1 MKRNTIAHALLGLAI
16 FGTAATV
23 VAGPAHVSA
32 HKAASPLL
40 QPARHLVQPE
50 YHHSQYHPH
59 RGYRRTLRH
68 LRPFL
73 RRLRAHRLRLG
84 RRSCPSAFGTDTYT
98 FGFAV
103 KKQSLSRLGSDL
115 RVATYTHFTDGSGR
129 ADYTSVEYFRRGP
142 LFAPGTWVNTD
153 PLTRGITRL
162 LLGDNGDGSYG
173 VHSFGACVPTD
184 CDGGSANT
192 VATSAYADTVTYTY
206 SFKTATYTLT
216 NAGPYLRAAVVNHFT
231 DGTNRDYNA
240 VYYFRLQPTIAAG
253 TWVNTDPATRD
264 ITRIG
269 IVQQADGSLVMH
281 GYGACHP
288 TDCDWGTAP
297 LTLSSGGQYAA
308 TYTFSFAIVQLTLT
322 QTGSTLHATTATHF
336 TDSSGRADFTTSDDL
351 HPRLTLSCPRPHR
364 HTPP

>member
-1 MKRNTIAHALLGLAI
+1 MKRTTIAHALLGLAI
-16 FGTAATV
+16 FGTTATV

-32 HKAASPLL
+32 HKVASPYSSLL
-40 QPARHLVQPE
+40 GTWYNLNTTTRNITHIAVTAGLFGT
-50 YHHSQYHPH
+50 Y
-59 RGYRRTLRH
+59 
-68 LRPFL
+68 
-73 RRLRAHRLRLG
+73 AHNYG
-84 RRSCPSAFGTDTYT
+84 ACVPTDCDWGVAQVVGFGTDTYT

-115 RVATYTHFTDGSGR
+115 RVATYTHFTDSSGR
-129 ADYTSVEYFRRGP
+129 ADYSSVEYFRRGP

-153 PLTRGITRL
+153 SLTRGITRL

-192 VATSAYADTVTYTY
+192 VATSAYADTVTYSY

-216 NAGPYLRAAVVNHFT
+216 NAGSYLRATVVNHFT

-269 IVQQADGSLVMH
+269 IAQQADGSLVMH
-281 GYGACHP
+281 GYGACVP
-288 TDCDWGTAP
+288 TDCDWGTAL
-297 LTLSSGGQYAA
+297 LTLSGGQYAA
-308 TYTFSFAIVQLTLT
+308 TYTFSFATVQLTLT

-336 TDSSGRADFTTSDDL
+336 TDSSGRADFTTSDDF
-351 HPRLTLSCPRPHR
+351 TLA
-364 HTPP
+364 